1 MKKFIFFTAIII
13 SAVFVIHHFLTCQA
27 VAEFKPMDFHNYPV
41 KEDQYVDVK
50 ISKPVRHH
58 STQAV
63 SNNNTNSNAGV
74 NTTPKRS
81 NKRTKTKTKINNK
94 QTKTLGTKIPNW
106 VYDNTSSSDMYYNV
120 ISSNSVFFTYADC
133 QVGKN
138 KLQVIKQELSKSGI
152 MGRYTDRTELKP
164 TGSTLVATCSKTYKD
179 GVCTTQNK
187 SPYACK
193 CAVHYLMSNCR
204 GSVCVINAK
213 EKRMVKIN
221 PNAEQ
226 LEKRLKEIRETWN

>member
-41 KEDQYVDVK
+41 KEDKYVDVK
-50 ISKPVRHH
+50 ITKPVKQY
-58 STQAV
+58 SAPVT
-63 SNNNTNSNAGV
+63 SNTYNETN
-74 NTTPKRS
+74 
-81 NKRTKTKTKINNK
+81 KTKTT
-94 QTKTLGTKIPNW
+94 TKTTKKYNKTPQNKKTKSLGMRIPNW